1 MYSNGVTS
9 FAFVQQP
16 LASGSYLKQLNR
28 NADSG
33 NMPVFQTQVT
43 LMANRH
49 LIAALSAPI
58 CLSLLLSAC
67 GGTSLNPFGK
77 DSDQVQSRTPPN
89 STEYQCN
96 GNKHF
101 YVRYLDNGSAAWL
114 IYPDREVNLTKSSG
128 PGTRYSNGVAVLD
141 VNNGEATL
149 TDGPAISYNGC
160 KAIANSNK

>member
-1 MYSNGVTS
+1 
-9 FAFVQQP
+9 
-16 LASGSYLKQLNR
+16 LNR

-33 NMPVFQTQVT
+33 NMPVSKTQVT
-43 LMANRH
+43 FMANRRIH
-49 LIAALSAPI
+49 AAWSAPI

-67 GGTSLNPFGK
+67 GGASLNPFGK
-77 DSDQVQSRTPPN
+77 DGDQVQSRTPPN

-96 GNKHF
+96 GNKRF
-101 YVRYLDNGSAAWL
+101 YVRYLDNGSTAWL